1 MNRTLPL
8 PALAKIFAD
17 TAEIDSDYAAEI
29 IRDFFA
35 VISHTLSE
43 GEQVRV
49 KGLGTF
55 SIGHDAENPVIFI
68 PDREFA
74 AQVNSPFEAFSP
86 IEIPAGI
93 DPATLTVAADA
104 SRSRQDIVSEPV
116 SELDT
121 KPEPDSEPETVQGP
135 APIIEPAPGPVSVEE
150 EFVEE
155 DIIEEEIVEER
166 IVEEPAEESAEE
178 SKADIAETKDEPE
191 TEPET
196 GSEHVIEQRA
206 ENKSEPESMALP
218 EPKQEECSY
227 ADSDMHNDDD
237 ADEEQVYILPH
248 RRRSVS
254 SVVIISAAT
263 LLLGIIIGS
272 VAAYFGHD
280 KIVSAFSGRDSKTEQ
295 SQTATKPPT
304 TTAKNINNGVS
315 KASHT
320 QTPPVSVT
328 AEEKPETPPSAETRP
343 KAKEPVYDTIGPR
356 NFLTTMAGRHYGE
369 KEFWVYIYDANAS
382 KLRHPDRIKPGTKIL
397 IPDYST
403 LPLTGDHKAD
413 VLAAKRHGS
422 DIYARFK

>member
-17 TAEIDSDYAAEI
+17 IAEIDSDYAAEI
-29 IRDFFA
+29 IREFFA

-68 PDREFA
+68 PEREFA

-93 DPATLTVAADA
+93 DPATLTVAAEA
-104 SRSRQDIVSEPV
+104 TESQQEAVSEPI
-116 SELDT
+116 
-121 KPEPDSEPETVQGP
+121 PEPEQVP
-135 APIIEPAPGPVSVEE
+135 EPAPMPEPLPLEEAVEE
-150 EFVEE
+150 EIFEE
-155 DIIEEEIVEER
+155 V
-166 IVEEPAEESAEE
+166 AEETQIA
-178 SKADIAETKDEPE
+178 IAETQPEPE
-191 TEPET
+191 PEPE
-196 GSEHVIEQRA
+196 
-206 ENKSEPESMALP
+206 P
-218 EPKQEECSY
+218 EPAPEPLPAPQQE
-227 ADSDMHNDDD
+227 DHPD
-237 ADEEQVYILPH
+237 ANNESHIDEDAEEEEQVYILPH
-248 RRRSVS
+248 RRRSMS
-254 SVVIISAAT
+254 SVVLIAAAT

-280 KIVSAFSGRDSKTEQ
+280 KIVSAFIGRDSKTEQ
-295 SQTATKPPT
+295 SQTD
-304 TTAKNINNGVS
+304 AKVT
-315 KASHT
+315 T
-320 QTPPVSVT
+320 QTANDIDSKVSEAPQKQTSSETVA
-328 AEEKPETPPSAETRP
+328 AEEKSEPQNPAESQP